1 MGVSVGEFAVVGMAS
16 FDLVWFEWLRG
27 VQARDCGDSGWC
39 IVRDCGW
46 LGAWLLGSL
55 PFNSISVRSRGVCV
69 LAGWCSRR
77 QGEDQWCVFGF
88 EDVGWRCVLCWCF
101 RALVLSFFPLLLLP
115 RGSILVLSEVCVR
128 GSSTSSST
136 RFAGVK

>member
-1 MGVSVGEFAVVGMAS
+1 MLGGWRLVVG
-16 FDLVWFEWLRG
+16 
-27 VQARDCGDSGWC
+27 GWC
-39 IVRDCGW
+39 LVLGGW
-46 LGAWLLGSL
+46 WLVVGGWWLVLGAWCLVLGSIPL
-55 PFNSISVRSRGVCV
+55 HSISFRSGGVYV
-69 LAGWCSRR
+69 LAGWRSRR

-101 RALVLSFFPLLLLP
+101 RALVLSFFPLLRLP

-136 RFAGVK
+136 RFAGVM

>member
-1 MGVSVGEFAVVGMAS
+1 MLVWRVLIWFGLNGCKVFKQEIVEIVVGVLCAIVVG
-16 FDLVWFEWLRG
+16 LV
-27 VQARDCGDSGWC
+27 V
-39 IVRDCGW
+39 
-46 LGAWLLGSL
+46 GAWCLVLGSIPL
-55 PFNSISVRSRGVCV
+55 HSISVRSGGACF

-101 RALVLSFFPLLLLP
+101 RALVLSFFPLLLLLP

-128 GSSTSSST
+128 GSST
-136 RFAGVK
+136 RFAGVM